1 MRTMRLLLVVLF
13 IVPLIACGRTPPRE
27 GIVGTWEAGNQ
38 RVEIKADGTMVFTD
52 RMKEQPSTGSYRFV
66 DDNHVQVT
74 FADSSTKEFKVSVSS
89 GSLKVTR
96 PDGTVFAK
104 YSRVK

>member
-1 MRTMRLLLVVLF
+1 MRLLRLLLVVLF
-13 IVPLIACGRTPPRE
+13 IVPLIACGPTPRE
-27 GIVGTWEAGNQ
+27 GIVGTWYAGNQ
-38 RVEIKADGTMVFTD
+38 KVEIKADGTIVFTD
-52 RMKEQPSTGSYRFV
+52 RMKKQPSTGSYRFI

-74 FADSSTKEFKVSVSS
+74 FADSSTETFKVSVSS
-89 GSLKVTR
+89 RNLKVTR